1 MELPEIL
8 TEDILGK
15 DLFFQV
21 IKAKVLDSS
30 RDYTNNTKTQIKDAA
45 DATVLAKTMNI
56 SQWTWC

>member
-1 MELPEIL
+1 MELLEIL

-45 DATVLAKTMNI
+45 DANVLAKTMNI